1 MAAIENLTKKN
12 VKSVLNDLYA
22 EAKREPDVPFS
33 AADERRRM
41 ASIRQQIK
49 IVSLFLDECRYEEVE
64 DQVRYVERLV
74 KGHHRV
80 AEELKA

>member
-12 VKSVLNDLYA
+12 VKNVLNDLYA
-22 EAKREPDVPFS
+22 EAKKEPEEPYS

-49 IVSLFLDECRYEEVE
+49 IVSLFLDECRFEEIE
-64 DQVRYVERLV
+64 EEVRYVERLV
-74 KGHHRV
+74 KGQQRV
-80 AEELKA
+80 AEELKT